1 MKMRWAKMRTYA
13 LLTNVI
19 ITRIKKL
26 HAAYSLS
33 KVVNGKAQKQQKIQ
47 MLINYMREIY
57 TLAH

>member
-1 MKMRWAKMRTYA
+1 MRTYA

-47 MLINYMREIY
+47 MLINYKREIY